1 MAHHEFNSPER
12 GEPIESVTTILLAD
26 HLKGR
31 TSSNNKQY
39 REYFLVEIFTCAAS

>member
-12 GEPIESVTTILLAD
+12 GEPIEWVTTVLLAD

-31 TSSNNKQY
+31 TGSNKQTVQ
-39 REYFLVEIFTCAAS
+39 RVFSK